1 MQAYAEGKRIALI
14 QLGGRPTRPIQ
25 RDAGDWTC
33 TEGTDDSSSGEEDDK
48 QRDSRWLIDHWA
60 HEGSKFAQELH
71 AWQSFRRFQ
80 QHVRTKP
87 VPMRERR
94 VDDYWNERAIREAL
108 KPQLYNDLEQESKV
122 NEWKEYYWYQHR
134 QLHAYE
140 KKITEGE
147 REKERWLQDYDA
159 AALQT
164 SCNDKTVG
172 TAWLHGRWQSRENII
187 EIGDCLI
194 RRATRDRNKHASM
207 LEWIEGQLPL
217 IISEQL
223 TRQPRAS
230 TNHSKPLLSRVRN
243 SKVSKASTNRLR
255 PKAQPDPTTY
265 SWACLDGN
273 RSQEHKQ
280 RDTLY
285 DNKAPKPASGPAHN
299 RLTRSSGVS
308 KSAKTRTP
316 TTPKNLKE
324 LSRSSGSARRREKSV
339 GCQGVQI
346 QLPPLKMR
354 TLRRSKR
361 VARRCSGGDR
371 ATGLDRQ

>member
-217 IISEQL
+217 IISEQVSNIR
-223 TRQPRAS
+223 TCIPA
-230 TNHSKPLLSRVRN
+230 SKPRQADINRRLCHIAHIPISSHDNPEHLPTIASLSLA
-243 SKVSKASTNRLR
+243 ASAIR
-255 PKAQPDPTTY
+255 K
-265 SWACLDGN
+265 
-273 RSQEHKQ
+273 SQKQ
-280 RDTLY
+280 
-285 DNKAPKPASGPAHN
+285 AP
-299 RLTRSSGVS
+299 
-308 KSAKTRTP
+308 
-316 TTPKNLKE
+316 
-324 LSRSSGSARRREKSV
+324 
-339 GCQGVQI
+339 I
-346 QLPPLKMR
+346 
-354 TLRRSKR
+354 
-361 VARRCSGGDR
+361 D
-371 ATGLDRQ
+371 